1 MFHVA
6 LVKQKKD
13 VNTGLHVG
21 KKKCIE
27 KNSNPRVLITRA
39 VGQKQAANE

>member
-6 LVKQKKD
+6 LVKQKKY
-13 VNTGLHVG
+13 VNTGFHVG
-21 KKKCIE
+21 KKKC